1 MQSETTA
8 GRAETGAI
16 LSIIVYLIL
25 AAGKIAAGH
34 WAGSQGLTADGLNNT
49 TDILASL
56 AVLIGLRI
64 SKIPADADHR
74 YGHFRAETVAS
85 LVASFIMAA
94 VGIQVLIGAAGK
106 LMHPVHTAPDLWAA
120 AVAGISGLAM
130 YGVYRYNLTLARE
143 TGSHALKAAAADN
156 RSDAW
161 VSFGTL
167 IGIAGSAWGL
177 AWLDALTALIVGLL
191 ICRTAWEVFR
201 EASHMLTDG
210 FDVEELEKYKRT
222 VSSMEGVDRV
232 KDIRGRVYGNQII
245 VDLTIEVD
253 QEMTVLTSHALSDC
267 IEEKL
272 REKYN
277 IRQTHVHIE
286 PF

>member
-25 AAGKIAAGH
+25 AAGKLAAGH

-120 AVAGISGLAM
+120 AVAGVSGLAM
-130 YGVYRYNLTLARE
+130 YGVYRYNLRLARE

-161 VSFGTL
+161 VSFGTV

-253 QEMTVLTSHALSDC
+253 QEMTVLTSHALSDS

-272 REKYN
+272 RDKYN

>member
-25 AAGKIAAGH
+25 AAGKLAAGH

-130 YGVYRYNLTLARE
+130 YGVYRYNLRLARE

-161 VSFGTL
+161 VSFGTV

-253 QEMTVLTSHALSDC
+253 QEMTVLTSHALSDS

-272 REKYN
+272 RDKYN